1 MSAGIPQHIRNYC
14 REYEARE
21 AGQRALK
28 FFALARTGNSTDRVL
43 DMAEALLAGVEAE
56 ERPRKRHQMR
66 NGAAILAIFANA
78 PLRNASAQLVFGAT
92 LFWTGDEWV
101 IRTRIQ
107 KTQTLRPE
115 SFEFPLHPSV
125 GRFVDALILGDASPP
140 MLPSL
145 RDRVVRDTRQ
155 LFMLSDGFPAAASYV
170 PRVFKALTGNSF
182 TTLRVM
188 LYSDATTHHGVD
200 GIELAKPAAH
210 HASTEVVKLHYIAE
224 QVAEI
229 HANNIRGRQRKR
241 RTVNLPDN
249 RRDLMEALERYGKT
263 GAQ

>member
-1 MSAGIPQHIRNYC
+1 
-14 REYEARE
+14 
-21 AGQRALK
+21 
-28 FFALARTGNSTDRVL
+28 
-43 DMAEALLAGVEAE
+43 
-56 ERPRKRHQMR
+56 
-66 NGAAILAIFANA
+66 
-78 PLRNASAQLVFGAT
+78 
-92 LFWTGDEWV
+92 
-101 IRTRIQ
+101 
-107 KTQTLRPE
+107 
-115 SFEFPLHPSV
+115 
-125 GRFVDALILGDASPP
+125 
-140 MLPSL
+140 
-145 RDRVVRDTRQ
+145 
-155 LFMLSDGFPAAASYV
+155 MLSDGFPAAASYV

-229 HANNIRGRQRKR
+229 HANNIRSRQRKR